1 MRQNTLIGTLGGA
14 RELDH
19 ACALNGG
26 SARVNRELVDYSAHH
41 SAASRARPAFSARP
55 EMSHTT
61 FTVPYM
67 NEPPRRHDITI
78 RVAKEAGRH
87 TDPAAFAAAA
97 SQAAAGRQ
105 ASILSAHTAE
115 EIICVVSV
123 AAATG
128 PQAVAVALAVVADA
142 LSAGDPQLS
151 PSR

>member
-1 MRQNTLIGTLGGA
+1 
-14 RELDH
+14 
-19 ACALNGG
+19 
-26 SARVNRELVDYSAHH
+26 
-41 SAASRARPAFSARP
+41 
-55 EMSHTT
+55 MSHTT
-61 FTVPYM
+61 FTVPHM
-67 NEPPRRHDITI
+67 NEPPGRHDITI

-97 SQAAAGRQ
+97 SQAAAGRY
-105 ASILSAHTAE
+105 ASILSAHTAD

-142 LSAGDPQLS
+142 LRTGDRLPS